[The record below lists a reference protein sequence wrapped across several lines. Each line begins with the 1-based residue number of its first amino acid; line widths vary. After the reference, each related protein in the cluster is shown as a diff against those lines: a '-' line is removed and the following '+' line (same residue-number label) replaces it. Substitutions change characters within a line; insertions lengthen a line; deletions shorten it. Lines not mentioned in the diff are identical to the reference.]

1 MARRCT
7 DSLGQD
13 PQLSRKRTADMLRQ
27 LRNLGKDARM
37 LKARIETA
45 LDQKD
50 ERDRKQRVAGTV
62 ALPRSVNTGLGQ
74 DGLEE
79 RRPSTSRTRVHIQE
93 EAQTARTNLLRSRGR
108 HVAVKAPSVSRS

>member
-7 DSLGQD
+7 DLPGQD

-50 ERDRKQRVAGTV
+50 EG
-62 ALPRSVNTGLGQ
+62 
-74 DGLEE
+74 
-79 RRPSTSRTRVHIQE
+79 RPLTSRTDGPHTRKSADCAH
-93 EAQTARTNLLRSRGR
+93 
-108 HVAVKAPSVSRS
+108 

>member
-7 DSLGQD
+7 DLPGQD

-50 ERDRKQRVAGTV
+50 EGRN
-62 ALPRSVNTGLGQ
+62 L
-74 DGLEE
+74 
-79 RRPSTSRTRVHIQE
+79 TSRTGGPHP
-93 EAQTARTNLLRSRGR
+93 RGSADCA
-108 HVAVKAPSVSRS
+108 H

>member
-7 DSLGQD
+7 ELPGQD

-27 LRNLGKDARM
+27 LRNLGKDARL

-50 ERDRKQRVAGTV
+50 EW
-62 ALPRSVNTGLGQ
+62 
-74 DGLEE
+74 
-79 RRPSTSRTRVHIQE
+79 RPSTSRTGGSHPR
-93 EAQTARTNLLRSRGR
+93 RSANCA
-108 HVAVKAPSVSRS
+108 H

>member
-7 DSLGQD
+7 DLPGQD

-50 ERDRKQRVAGTV
+50 EG
-62 ALPRSVNTGLGQ
+62 
-74 DGLEE
+74 
-79 RRPSTSRTRVHIQE
+79 RPSTTRTGGPHPR
-93 EAQTARTNLLRSRGR
+93 RSADCR
-108 HVAVKAPSVSRS
+108 H

>member
-1 MARRCT
+1 MTRRST
-7 DSLGQD
+7 DSPEQD

-50 ERDRKQRVAGTV
+50 EQDRKQRIVVGTL
-62 ALPRSVNTGLGQ
+62 ALPRS
-74 DGLEE
+74 
-79 RRPSTSRTRVHIQE
+79 
-93 EAQTARTNLLRSRGR
+93 
-108 HVAVKAPSVSRS
+108 

>member
-45 LDQKD
+45 LDQ
-50 ERDRKQRVAGTV
+50 QN
-62 ALPRSVNTGLGQ
+62 PRAHP
-74 DGLEE
+74 
-79 RRPSTSRTRVHIQE
+79 RRSADCAH
-93 EAQTARTNLLRSRGR
+93 
-108 HVAVKAPSVSRS
+108 

>member
-7 DSLGQD
+7 DSPGQD

-50 ERDRKQRVAGTV
+50 Q
-62 ALPRSVNTGLGQ
+62 Q
-74 DGLEE
+74 DGK
-79 RRPSTSRTRVHIQE
+79 PRVVGT
-93 EAQTARTNLLRSRGR
+93 EAQAPRTNLLHSRAARRSQGAERLFQLNS
-108 HVAVKAPSVSRS
+108 ASSI